1 MPYRLAIAISGA
13 VSLGSYEA
21 GVMFEVIR
29 AIGMHNRAVTNE
41 DDRIEIDIL
50 TGASAGGMTA
60 AILAQKLLFEAD
72 ALEHPDSN
80 HLYEPW
86 VKSADVKGMLQELKG
101 DDPDK
106 SILSSAFIAS
116 IAEQYLFARYQGN
129 NTNEQ
134 NPHPAAADSIR
145 IGLALSNLNGVDY
158 GINVFDG
165 AELANPEST
174 FTYTRFQDSFTRTA
188 TKADDNGTF
197 WGPIG
202 TAARACGAF
211 PFAFRPLHVSRMN
224 SEYDYRDANLQ
235 EHQFPEYAFTYT
247 DGGVFNNSPLG
258 MAKSL
263 AEELDTEPRDYERRF
278 YLYVS
283 PDRKGSTANLSIK
296 EKNASMLAT
305 AKALFGSI
313 FQQGRF
319 QDWIMTADF
328 NLLIQEF
335 DERAYGLREL
345 LRSIPDSE
353 RDAMISVAD
362 HLLDHIYANRAEG
375 KPTREQDFNR
385 LKHQFM
391 SDREAQTL
399 LDEKGE
405 QSIEAWIKSVQ
416 VLEQSG
422 RLGNKDEMRVYTIT
436 ASDEELAGEGM
447 AAFAGFFDRR
457 FRDFDY
463 TVGRM
468 KSREFL
474 QNLKSQVQ
482 NDKSKRHLPLTAYVL
497 KDDLPAI
504 SHSYSKA
511 TIADV
516 DEQVRRALAERFS
529 DRTERLLEQ
538 SGVSWL
544 IRKPLMW
551 FYINGKIRGTLK
563 LG

>member
-29 AIGMHNRAVTNE
+29 AIGMHNKAVSNE
-41 DDRIEIDIL
+41 DDQIKIDIL

-60 AILAQKLLFEAD
+60 AILAQKLLFEAES
-72 ALEHPDSN
+72 LEHPNSN

-86 VKSADVKGMLQELKG
+86 VNIADVKGMLQELDG

-116 IAEQYLFARYQGN
+116 IAEQYLLARYQGN
-129 NTNEQ
+129 NNSKH
-134 NPHPAAADSIR
+134 NPHPAAAESIR
-145 IGLALSNLNGVDY
+145 IGLALSNMNGVDY

-165 AELANPEST
+165 AELANPTST
-174 FTYTRFQDSFTRTA
+174 FTYTKFQDSFTRIASETA
-188 TKADDNGTF
+188 DNRAF
-197 WGPIG
+197 WEEIS

-211 PFAFRPLHVSRMN
+211 PFAFRPLHVSRKS
-224 SEYDYRDANLQ
+224 SEYDYQDANLQ
-235 EHQFPEYAFTYT
+235 ERKFPDHAFTYT

-263 AEELDTEPRDYERRF
+263 AEALDTEPRDYERRF

-283 PDRKGSTANLSIK
+283 PDRKGSTANLSIQ
-296 EKNASMLAT
+296 EENASMLAT

-319 QDWIMTADF
+319 QDWIMTANF
-328 NLLIQEF
+328 NQIIQEF

-345 LRSIPDSE
+345 LRRIPDSE
-353 RDAMISVAD
+353 RDAMTGVAD
-362 HLLDHIYANRAEG
+362 HLLDHIYANREKG
-375 KPTREQDFNR
+375 KPSREQDFNR
-385 LKHQFM
+385 LKQQFM
-391 SDREAQTL
+391 MDREAQTL
-399 LDEKGE
+399 LDEQGE

-447 AAFAGFFDRR
+447 AAFAGFFDSR
-457 FRDFDY
+457 FREFDY
-463 TVGRM
+463 AVGRM

-482 NDKSKRHLPLTAYVL
+482 NYKSGRHLPLTAYEL
-497 KDDLPAI
+497 PNDLPAV
-504 SHSYSKA
+504 SPSYSNA

-516 DEQVRRALAERFS
+516 DEQVRQALAERFT

-538 SGVSWL
+538 VGVSWL
-544 IRKPLMW
+544 MRKPLMW
-551 FYINGKIRGTLK
+551 FYIKGKIQEILK
-563 LG
+563 LK